1 MHKLFLHKIL
11 RMMKFSFFFSFLHQ
25 KKQGQS
31 PPVRMPQTPAH
42 PDRQTS
48 PSSVINI
55 IYQTFLAESPVS
67 ASLHSNKTA

>member
-1 MHKLFLHKIL
+1 MHKQFSHKIL

-25 KKQGQS
+25 KTRAKS
-31 PPVRMPQTPAH
+31 AARMPQTQAH

-67 ASLHSNKTA
+67 ASLRPTKTA